1 MKKSLDQTGGGA
13 ARQAPRAK
21 PKPLPFRYGD
31 EQGGFLVDAEHE
43 HAVAPGGTPD
53 SDAAD
58 RPDSSDDRMNP
69 AKGSKL

>member
-1 MKKSLDQTGGGA
+1 
-13 ARQAPRAK
+13 
-21 PKPLPFRYGD
+21 LPFRYGD

-58 RPDSSDDRMNP
+58 RPDSRDDRMNP